1 MTDLTRYPSVHYLRA
16 RAKTRLPHFAWEF
29 LDSSTGIEDGKALNE
44 SALREIEIV
53 PRMLPGK
60 IEAEFKTTLFG
71 QEYEAPFGVAPV
83 GMSGLVWPKTEI
95 FLARAA
101 ARMKLPYCLST
112 VGAETPET
120 VGPEVGDYGWY
131 QYYPTKNLEVRDDIL
146 RRGKEAGFKV
156 LVITVDVPVTSTRER
171 QLRAGLRMPPKKDL
185 ATLWHAARNPSW
197 SLATLAHKTPHL
209 VTLEKYRTDNSDLR
223 SFLAALL
230 HGRPDWD
237 DVSAVRDLWDGPVIL
252 KGIMDVGDA
261 VEAAKRGFD
270 GIVVSNH
277 GARQT
282 DAAPATISV
291 LPEIAAEVGGK
302 MGIIFDSGI
311 RTGLDIVRARALG
324 ADFCLLGRPFLYAV
338 AALGEA
344 GGQHV
349 MNVLRDDYCNN
360 MLQLGVKNVDE
371 LRTLKIRNRPTP
383 TNW

>member
-1 MTDLTRYPSVHYLRA
+1 MTDLTRYPSVHFLRERA
-16 RAKTRLPHFAWEF
+16 RERLPHFAWEF
-29 LDSSTGIEDGKALNE
+29 LDSSTGIEDGKARNE

-60 IEAEFKTTLFG
+60 IEAEAKTELFG
-71 QEYEAPFGVAPV
+71 RTYEAPFGVAPV
-83 GMSGLVWPKTEI
+83 GMSGLVWPKAEI

-101 ARMKLPYCLST
+101 AEKKLPYCLST

-120 VGPEVGDYGWY
+120 IGPEVGEYGWY
-131 QYYPTKNLEVRDDIL
+131 QYYPTKNNEVRDDIL
-146 RRGKEAGFKV
+146 KRGKDTGFKT

-185 ATLWHAARNPSW
+185 ATLWQAARRPSW
-197 SLATLAHKTPHL
+197 SLSTLAHKQPHL
-209 VTLEKYRTDNSDLR
+209 VTLEKYRQDNSDLR

-302 MGIIFDSGI
+302 MSIIFDSGI
-311 RTGLDIVRARALG
+311 RSGLDIVRARALG

-338 AALGEA
+338 AALGEMGA
-344 GGQHV
+344 QHV
-349 MNVLRDDYCNN
+349 MQVLKDDYCNN

>member
-1 MTDLTRYPSVHYLRA
+1 MTDLTRYPSVHYLRERA
-16 RAKTRLPHFAWEF
+16 RTRLPHFAWEF
-29 LDSSTGIEDGKALNE
+29 LDSSTGIEDGKARNE

-101 ARMKLPYCLST
+101 AQMKLPYCLST

-120 VGPEVGDYGWY
+120 VGPEVGEYGWY

-146 RRGKEAGFKV
+146 RRGKDAGFKV

-171 QLRAGLRMPPKKDL
+171 QLKAGLRMPPKKDL
-185 ATLWHAARNPSW
+185 ATLWQATRNPAW
-197 SLATLAHKTPHL
+197 SLSTLTHKMPHL

-223 SFLAALL
+223 TFLAALL

-302 MGIIFDSGI
+302 MSIIFDSGI
-311 RTGLDIVRARALG
+311 RSGLDIVRARALG

-371 LRTLKIRNRPTP
+371 LRNLKIRNRPTP

>member
-1 MTDLTRYPSVHYLRA
+1 MTDLTRYPSVHFMRERA
-16 RAKTRLPHFAWEF
+16 RTRLPHFAWEF
-29 LDSSTGIEDGKALNE
+29 LDSSTGIEAGKERNE
-44 SALREIEIV
+44 SAFREIELV
-53 PRMLPGK
+53 PRMLPGN
-60 IEAEFKTTLFG
+60 IEAQTETVLFG
-71 QEYEAPFGVAPV
+71 QTYAAPFGVAPV
-83 GMSGLVWPKTEI
+83 GMSGLIWPKAEI

-101 ARMKLPYCLST
+101 AQMRLPYTLST

-120 VGPEVGDYGWY
+120 IGPEVGDYGWY
-131 QYYPTKNLEVRDDIL
+131 QYYPTKKMDVRDDIL
-146 RRGKEAGFKV
+146 RRGKDNGFKT

-185 ATLWHAARNPSW
+185 ATFWHAARRPSW

-209 VTLEKYRTDNSDLR
+209 VTLEKYHSDNADLR
-223 SFLAALL
+223 SFLATML

-277 GARQT
+277 GARQC
-282 DAAPATISV
+282 DGVPATITV
-291 LPEIAAEVGGK
+291 LPEIASEVGGK
-302 MGIIFDSGI
+302 MKIIFDSGI
-311 RTGLDIVRARALG
+311 RSGLDIARAMALG

-344 GGQHV
+344 GGHHV
-349 MNVLRDDYCNN
+349 MQVLKDDYANN
-360 MLQLGVKNVDE
+360 MLQLGVENIDG
-371 LRTLKIRNRPTP
+371 LRSLKVRGRPTP